1 MSALPV
7 RMHDADVHTAMTFL
21 EEAFGDLSPR
31 AFAVRLWDGSVM
43 PPGAGQPARFTLV
56 IQHPAALRRMFW
68 SPTELALGE
77 AYIHDDFD
85 IEGDAEAAMAVGLEL
100 LNHAH
105 TRKNGMRLR
114 LLLMRLPRAAA
125 PSAQR
130 ASGLQGK
137 RHSRER
143 DSGAIRFHYDVSNE
157 FYSLFLDR
165 RMIYSCA
172 RFASPQED
180 LDAAQER
187 KLEAI
192 CRALQLQPGDRFLD
206 IGCGWGGLML
216 YAAQK
221 FGVRAHGITLS
232 QRQADW
238 AREGIRRAGLEE
250 RCRVEICDYRDL
262 EAGAPFDKIASIG
275 MVEHVGARQLPG
287 YFARARRLLRSGGAF
302 FNQGISRPVSE
313 PAERRG
319 SFVSAYVFPDGELEP
334 IHEMLA
340 AAEAAG
346 FVVNFTENL
355 REHYGWTLRH
365 WVRRLEQHVD
375 EAYRITDRLTYRIW
389 RLYMAGS
396 AARFFSGQLHLFQT
410 LLANEQ

>member
-1 MSALPV
+1 
-7 RMHDADVHTAMTFL
+7 
-21 EEAFGDLSPR
+21 
-31 AFAVRLWDGSVM
+31 VM
-43 PPGAGQPARFTLV
+43 PPSARQPARFTLV
-56 IQHPAALRRMFW
+56 IQHPAALHRMFW
-68 SPTELALGE
+68 SPSELALGE

-100 LNHAH
+100 LNRPHMA
-105 TRKNGMRLR
+105 KNAMRLR
-114 LLLMRLPRAAA
+114 LLLMRLPRTALLKAH
-125 PSAQR
+125 R
-130 ASGLQGK
+130 ASGLHGK
-137 RHSRER
+137 LHSRER

-187 KLEAI
+187 KLDAI
-192 CRALQLQPGDRFLD
+192 CRALQLQPGERFLD

-216 YAAQK
+216 YAAQN

-232 QRQADW
+232 QRQAEW

-250 RCRVEICDYRDL
+250 QCRVEICDYRDL
-262 EAGAPFDKIASIG
+262 EVGVPFDKIASIG
-275 MVEHVGARQLPG
+275 MVEHVGAKQLPD
-287 YFARARRLLRSGGAF
+287 YFACVRRLLRSGGAF
-302 FNQGISRPVSE
+302 FNSGISRPVSE
-313 PAERRG
+313 PSERRG

-340 AAEAAG
+340 AAEGVG
-346 FVVNFTENL
+346 FEVRSTENL

-375 EAYRITDRLTYRIW
+375 EACRISDRLTYRIW

-396 AARFFSGQLHLFQT
+396 AARFFSGHLHLFQS